1 MAAVWF
7 IVWYIFAFSAYPH
20 FSTISYLGTM
30 SATIVPFMV
39 AMIGAAFFLW
49 RAAEEMSNTPV
60 LMVSSVLVKAFSICV
75 LLISFIP
82 FTINKTFFI
91 IHMIFAAGLVIF
103 GIGASFV
110 LAVKIRNILG
120 ALIFV
125 AQISAVAFM
134 AYSFGM
140 RDSDPLWKIQIVY
153 QLVMIAG
160 MFTLLFMASGKMKSR
175 IPRVRQR

>member
-1 MAAVWF
+1 MSSN
-7 IVWYIFAFSAYPH
+7 SA
-20 FSTISYLGTM
+20 LK
-30 SATIVPFMV
+30 
-39 AMIGAAFFLW
+39 L
-49 RAAEEMSNTPV
+49 
-60 LMVSSVLVKAFSICV
+60 SSVLVRAFSVCA
-75 LLISFIP
+75 LLISFFP
-82 FTINKTFFI
+82 FIVNKTVFI

-125 AQISAVAFM
+125 AQISAVALM

-140 RDSDPLWKIQIVY
+140 RDPDPLWKIQIVY

-160 MFTLLFMASGKMKSR
+160 MFTLLFMASGQMKPR
-175 IPRVRQR
+175 TLRVRQR